1 MKPSMGTVLALSSIF
16 LVILQT
22 ASAESFTASA
32 TSCPFQTPC
41 NTAFSQV
48 TFQLLPASPF
58 YVEFDLIGGSPPQGN
73 AVIVSSL
80 VTTET
85 LGSFSQFGN
94 VNGTFLSAPVVL
106 TASTVPSEFL
116 QQFTSPFNTPHS
128 GLISF
133 TIELSSSSATGTT
146 PDEFDLFVLDSTLTR
161 YSSGD
166 PSHMN
171 AVVRGF
177 FTNPPNVT
185 LFASPWGMTLA
196 PVASVPEP
204 STFLLCAL
212 AVGCFVVRRKWP
224 RRATE
229 AKRLVAGR
237 TW

>member
-1 MKPSMGTVLALSSIF
+1 MKPSMGTVLALSSIV

-22 ASAESFTASA
+22 ASAASA
-32 TSCPFQTPC
+32 TNCPFQTPC
-41 NTAFSQV
+41 NAAISQV
-48 TFQLLPASPF
+48 TLQLLPSSLF
-58 YVEFDLIGGSPPQGN
+58 YLEFDLIGGSPPQGN
-73 AVIVSSL
+73 AVIISSL

-94 VNGTFLSAPVVL
+94 VNGTFLNPPVVL
-106 TASTVPSEFL
+106 TASTVPAEFR
-116 QQFTSPFNTPHS
+116 QQFTSPFSTPHI

-133 TIELSSSSATGTT
+133 IIELSSSSVTGTT
-146 PDEFDLFVLDSTLTR
+146 PEEFDLFVLDSTLTR
-161 YSSGD
+161 FSSAD
-166 PSHMN
+166 PSGMN

-185 LFASPWGMTLA
+185 LFATPWGMTLA
-196 PVASVPEP
+196 PVASVPAP

-212 AVGCFVVRRKWP
+212 AVGCLVIRRKWQG
-224 RRATE
+224 RATK